1 MARQLLHGS
10 RGVTLQMALPPFVQP
25 AGVIPKPQW
34 PEIRRQAKGETVLER
49 RNLISLSGSKQR
61 F

>member
-1 MARQLLHGS
+1 MAS
-10 RGVTLQMALPPFVQP
+10 TPFVQP

-34 PEIRRQAKGETVLER
+34 PEIRKQAKGETVLER

-61 F
+61 FLIRQRGSS